1 MLEILKV
8 IAPLFLII
16 LAGAFLQRLKIADE
30 KWEEVLNA
38 FALRVGLPA
47 LIFYALSQTKISL
60 SEQSDLLITN
70 SIFVVGS
77 LAIAFIVGKLLRL
90 KDKMFRTLFI
100 CLAFGNVAYLG
111 IPTLTQISGENILPT
126 ASLIVAVY
134 LFWLFTVGIG
144 VLEYS
149 HIKKKGDL
157 IKTIVVKLVKN
168 PLLIAVVL
176 GILVASFEIKIPE
189 ILNKSIQMLGASVTP
204 IVLVVIG
211 LFIGKTE
218 IGKLRKWIPVL
229 VFSAITL
236 LVLPAIFFFGVKLAG
251 YQPSQFTPSIIDAA
265 MPLAI
270 TPFALANV
278 YKLQERFIARS
289 IVMSTILSVV
299 TIPFWIS
306 IL

>member
-1 MLEILKV
+1 MLDVLQV

-16 LAGAFLQRLKIADE
+16 LIGAFLQRLKVANE
-30 KWEEVLNA
+30 KWEGVLNA
-38 FALRVGLPA
+38 FALKVGLPA

-60 SEQSDLLITN
+60 SDQTDLLIAN
-70 SIFVVGS
+70 SIFLVGS
-77 LAIAFIVGKLLRL
+77 FAIAYALGKIL
-90 KDKMFRTLFI
+90 KLKEVMFRTIFI

-111 IPTLTQISGENILPT
+111 IPTLVQISGDNILPT

-134 LFWLFTVGIG
+134 LFWFFTIGIG

-157 IKTIVVKLVKN
+157 VKTILLNLVKN

-176 GILVASFEIKIPE
+176 GILVASLSIQLPE
-189 ILNKSIQMLGASVTP
+189 IINTSIQMVGASVTP
-204 IVLVVIG
+204 VVLVVIG
-211 LFIGKTE
+211 LFIGKTRV
-218 IGKLRKWIPVL
+218 GDLRKWIPVIA
-229 VFSAITL
+229 FSVMTL
-236 LVLPAIFFFGVKLAG
+236 LVLPALFFFGLKLAG
-251 YQPSQFTPSIIDAA
+251 YSPSQFTTSIIDAA

-270 TPFALANV
+270 TPFALANQ

-289 IVMSTILSVV
+289 IVMSTILSVI